1 MLFSFLK
8 TYRKTVNKMQTS
20 ILIVSK
26 NRKEELLKTLMII
39 DSLIDKT
46 KVEVLVFLDGCTD
59 TSHQLKHKLNWV
71 KWYES
76 EQSVGAS
83 RARNV
88 LYPMAQ
94 GSVLIGLDDDAH
106 PLSTDFVSQAAVIF
120 NNYPTVGILAFQE
133 IKGVFTSDIIALQ
146 SVSLSVEEYF
156 TNEFIGCGFAIR
168 KDVYKATNG
177 FPVWI
182 DIYGE
187 ESCVAVEVLAKGFDI
202 LYTNQIK
209 VNHRVNKED
218 RKLRKQNYFRF
229 GKQLK
234 NSTYYFLVYYPYPL
248 INILKLYLHNFRKYA
263 FIDFEYFKIFFK
275 TVIEVLINV
284 IQVLK
289 YRQPVDKTVISKI
302 RSLSGLKF

>member
-1 MLFSFLK
+1 
-8 TYRKTVNKMQTS
+8 MQAS

-39 DSLIDKT
+39 DSLIDKS

-59 TSHQLKHKLNWV
+59 GSELLKNEFKWVLWNTSEK
-71 KWYES
+71 S
-76 EQSVGAS
+76 IGAS
-83 RARNV
+83 GARNV
-88 LYPMAQ
+88 LYPKAK
-94 GSVLIGLDDDAH
+94 GDYLIGLDDDAH
-106 PLSTDFVSQAAVIF
+106 PLQSDFITLTKYIF
-120 NNYPTVGILAFQE
+120 EKYPTVGVIAFQE
-133 IKGVFTSDIIALQ
+133 IKGIFTSDIVALQ
-146 SVSLSVEEYF
+146 SVSLSAEEYF

-187 ESCVAVEVLAKGFDI
+187 ESCVAIEVLAKGFDI

-209 VNHRVNKED
+209 VNHRVNKEE
-218 RKLRKQNYFRF
+218 RKLRRQNYFRF

-263 FIDFEYFKIFFK
+263 LIDVKYFIIFFK
-275 TVIEVLINV
+275 TIIEVLINV
-284 IQVLK
+284 IKVLK
-289 YRQPVDKTVISKI
+289 HRHPVDKTVISRI